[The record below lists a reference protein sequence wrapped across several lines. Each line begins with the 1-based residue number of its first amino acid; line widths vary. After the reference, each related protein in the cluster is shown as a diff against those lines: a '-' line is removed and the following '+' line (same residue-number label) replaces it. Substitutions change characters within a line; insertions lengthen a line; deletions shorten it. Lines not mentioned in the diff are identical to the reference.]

1 MTENYVGSLSNA
13 DIVMQNREILRG
25 CGCSNAQI
33 EEFSRREF
41 KALPKWLRDKLKKI
55 GTQAS
60 QSQKKKLNPS
70 AGEFQF
76 YVDSSRFRVLMDKNG
91 IPIPTHKLMEPELK
105 LAPLT
110 QEDIRTHRHGIQ
122 LKRSTVKTVV
132 KQEVKQNAETG
143 NRNFNRKRVENNRH
157 SQGKH

>member
-1 MTENYVGSLSNA
+1 MAENYVGSLSNA
-13 DIVMQNREILRG
+13 DMIVRNREVLRS
-25 CGCSNAQI
+25 CGCSDAQI

-76 YVDSSRFRVLMDKNG
+76 YVDSSRFRILMDKNG

-110 QEDIRTHRHGIQ
+110 QEDTRTHRHGIQ
-122 LKRSTVKTVV
+122 HKRPVVKAVV
-132 KQEVKQNAETG
+132 KQEVKINAKTG
-143 NRNFNRKRVENNRH
+143 NGNFNRKGMANSQH
-157 SQGKH
+157 PQGKH